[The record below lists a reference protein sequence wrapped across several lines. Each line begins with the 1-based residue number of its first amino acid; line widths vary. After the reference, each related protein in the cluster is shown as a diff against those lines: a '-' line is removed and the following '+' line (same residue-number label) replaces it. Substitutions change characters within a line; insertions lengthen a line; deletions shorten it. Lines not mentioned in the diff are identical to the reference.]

1 MQAVRLLQKER
12 EERDTDENFTSQK
25 EEIIA
30 RARELDAQR
39 QKYKDEQQKMINDV
53 TEKTV
58 ILQQNSLKRKNEEE
72 KQVTPIKIR
81 RTCVK
86 GGGFD

>member
-39 QKYKDEQQKMINDV
+39 QKYKEEQQKMIDDV

-58 ILQQNSLKRKNEEE
+58 ILQQNSLKRKMKRKN
-72 KQVTPIKIR
+72 
-81 RTCVK
+81 
-86 GGGFD
+86 